1 MREHVDSLI
10 YGSKLTL
17 LLTVALC
24 ISYKPSTLS
33 VMVIHFIWL
42 IYILEAMDQHTID
55 LIL

>member
-1 MREHVDSLI
+1 MLTVSYN

-33 VMVIHFIWL
+33 VMVIHFIWV